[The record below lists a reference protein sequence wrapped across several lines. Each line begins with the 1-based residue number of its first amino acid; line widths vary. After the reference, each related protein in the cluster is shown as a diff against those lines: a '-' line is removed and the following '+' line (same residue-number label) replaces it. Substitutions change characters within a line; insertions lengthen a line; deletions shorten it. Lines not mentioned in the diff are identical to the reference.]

1 VTYNNL
7 LQGFIY
13 QNDEETIFEFTYSD
27 KVKKFNIPGL
37 LNKIN
42 QSSKLFPVF
51 EELILENSDKVEKI
65 KHDNKIKSKI
75 EIFLFLNNIHGAFEF
90 AKSDILVKKV
100 INETINY
107 KSVKQEI
114 LGDYTYPEILI
125 GYEMR
130 DVPDSSIVS
139 NSALGLSGVQEK
151 FAVIK
156 DDQAKIIRYVKD
168 DGAEYF
174 IKPLNRE
181 VSGINKQLKYFKVQ
195 T

>member
-1 VTYNNL
+1 MTYNNL